1 MHRSDLAVATITLAR
16 DPAEEELLLRSLTLL
31 SERGWP
37 VFVADGGSPDRFV
50 ARIGALEHVV
60 LVAPARRGLVA
71 QVDASVRAACA
82 SGALRVLYTEPDK
95 HDFFAHRL
103 DGFVRD
109 ASVAS
114 GVAIA
119 SRSDAAFATFPPM
132 QRTAETAINAVCARL
147 VGRDGDYCY
156 GPFLLDPAL
165 ALHFDAIPDDLGW
178 GWRFVMFVA
187 AHRAGL
193 GVELV
198 EGAFECPADQR
209 DESERE
215 RLYRISQLEQNVRGV
230 LTGWHVQEH
239 STSSNHR

>member
-37 VFVADGGSPDRFV
+37 VFVADGGSPDRF
-50 ARIGALEHVV
+50 
-60 LVAPARRGLVA
+60 VA